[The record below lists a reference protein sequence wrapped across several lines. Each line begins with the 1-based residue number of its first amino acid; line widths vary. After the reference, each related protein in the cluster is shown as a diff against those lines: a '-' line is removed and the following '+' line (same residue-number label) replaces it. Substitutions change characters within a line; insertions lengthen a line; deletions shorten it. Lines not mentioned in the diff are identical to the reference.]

1 MDEIQIKNQPILNKI
16 LNNINNKGNNV
27 QAYILSGNDKE
38 NLINCAILFSKVL
51 ICPHKYKKGCSE
63 CNICNRIDKENYAE
77 LKIIN
82 PVNKIIKKEAILE
95 LKNEFKTKS
104 IEGKNEVYIINDAET
119 LNCAASNTILK
130 FLEEPDSNIVA
141 IFTTTNLD
149 SVIKTIVSRCQVI
162 KINNFQ
168 KKSGIDFI
176 KNLTNFDEETIYKVI
191 DFVKIIEKSSED
203 AIIDAKNLFLNYFN
217 TKELLINAFNV
228 ILLYYKDM
236 LNYKIKN
243 KCIYYEA
250 NDIKS
255 LANVQND
262 NLISKKISFI
272 LENIAKLEYNVN
284 ILLFIDNFIIGIGEM
299 KDGKSNRD

>member
-16 LNNINNKGNNV
+16 LNNINNNGNNV

-38 NLINCAILFSKVL
+38 NLINYAILFSKVL

-63 CNICNRIDKENYAE
+63 CNICNRIDKENFGE

-104 IEGKNEVYIINDAET
+104 IEGKNEVYIINDAEA
-119 LNCAASNTILK
+119 LNGAASNTILK

-168 KKSGIDFI
+168 KKIGIDFI
-176 KNLTNFDEETIYKVI
+176 KKLTKFDEETIYKVI
-191 DFVKIIEKSSED
+191 DFIKIIEKDSED
-203 AIIDAKNLFLNYFN
+203 AIIDAKKSFLDYFS
-217 TKELLINAFNV
+217 TKESLINTFNV

-243 KCIYYEA
+243 KCSYYEI

-255 LANVQND
+255 IADMQTD
-262 NLISKKISFI
+262 NLISKKITFI

-284 ILLFIDNFIIGIGEM
+284 ILLFIDNFIIGIGEI
-299 KDGKSNRD
+299 KDGKSNRN

>member
-38 NLINCAILFSKVL
+38 NLIDYAILFSKVL

-119 LNCAASNTILK
+119 LNGAASNTILK

-168 KKSGIDFI
+168 KKSDIDFI

-191 DFVKIIEKSSED
+191 DFIKIIEKSSED
-203 AIIDAKNLFLNYFN
+203 AIINAKKSFLDYFS
-217 TKELLINAFNV
+217 TKESLINTFNV

-243 KCIYYEA
+243 KCSYYEI

-255 LANVQND
+255 IADMQTD
-262 NLISKKISFI
+262 NLISKKITFI

-284 ILLFIDNFIIGIGEM
+284 ILLFIDNFIIGIGEI
-299 KDGKSNRD
+299 KDGKSNRN

>member
-38 NLINCAILFSKVL
+38 NLINYAILFSKVL

-119 LNCAASNTILK
+119 LNGAASNTILK

-191 DFVKIIEKSSED
+191 DFVKIIEKDTED
-203 AIIDAKNLFLNYFN
+203 AIINAKKLFFNYFN

-255 LANVQND
+255 LANIQND

>member
-16 LNNINNKGNNV
+16 LNNINNNGNNV
-27 QAYILSGNDKE
+27 QAYILSGNNKE
-38 NLINCAILFSKVL
+38 NLINYAILFSKIL
-51 ICPHKYKKGCSE
+51 ICPHKYKENCSE
-63 CNICNRIDKENYAE
+63 CNICNRIDKKNFGE

-82 PVNKIIKKEAILE
+82 PVNKVIKKEAILE

-119 LNCAASNTILK
+119 LNSAASNTILK

-168 KKSGIDFI
+168 KKTGIDFI
-176 KNLTNFDEETIYKVI
+176 KNHTKFDEETIYKII
-191 DFVKIIEKSSED
+191 DFIKMIEKDPEG
-203 AIIDAKNLFLNYFN
+203 AIINAKKIFLDYFN
-217 TKELLINAFNV
+217 TKELLIDAFNV

-243 KCIYYEA
+243 KCIYYET

-255 LANVQND
+255 IANTQTD

-284 ILLFIDNFIIGIGEM
+284 ILLFIDNFIIGIGEI
-299 KDGKSNRD
+299 KDGKSNRN

>member
-38 NLINCAILFSKVL
+38 NLINYAILFSKVL

-119 LNCAASNTILK
+119 LNGAASNTILK

-203 AIIDAKNLFLNYFN
+203 AIINAKKLFFNYFN

>member
-38 NLINCAILFSKVL
+38 NLINYAILFSKVL

-63 CNICNRIDKENYAE
+63 CNICNRIDKENYIE

-119 LNCAASNTILK
+119 LNGAASNTILK

-203 AIIDAKNLFLNYFN
+203 AIIDAKNLFFNYFN

-255 LANVQND
+255 LANIQND

-299 KDGKSNRD
+299 NDGKSNRD

>member
-38 NLINCAILFSKVL
+38 NLINYAILFSKVL

-119 LNCAASNTILK
+119 LNGAASNTILK

-203 AIIDAKNLFLNYFN
+203 AIIDAKNLFFNYFN

-243 KCIYYEA
+243 KCIYYEV

-255 LANVQND
+255 LANIQND

-299 KDGKSNRD
+299 KDGKSNRN

>member
-16 LNNINNKGNNV
+16 LNNINNNGNNV
-27 QAYILSGNDKE
+27 QAYILSGNNKE
-38 NLINCAILFSKVL
+38 NLINYAILFSKIL
-51 ICPHKYKKGCSE
+51 ICPHKYKENCSE
-63 CNICNRIDKENYAE
+63 CNICNRIDKENFGE

-82 PVNKIIKKEAILE
+82 PVNKVIKKEAILE

-119 LNCAASNTILK
+119 LNGAASNTILK

-168 KKSGIDFI
+168 KKIGIDFI
-176 KNLTNFDEETIYKVI
+176 KNLTKFDEETIYKVI
-191 DFVKIIEKSSED
+191 DFIKTIEKDPED
-203 AIIDAKNLFLNYFN
+203 SIINAKNLFLDYFN
-217 TKELLINAFNV
+217 TKELLIDAFNV

-243 KCIYYEA
+243 KCTYYEI

-255 LANVQND
+255 LANTQTD

-284 ILLFIDNFIIGIGEM
+284 ILLFIDNFIIGIGEI
-299 KDGKSNRD
+299 KDGKSNRN

>member
-38 NLINCAILFSKVL
+38 NLINYAILFSKVL

-119 LNCAASNTILK
+119 LNGAASNTILK

-203 AIIDAKNLFLNYFN
+203 AIINAKKLFFNYFN

-243 KCIYYEA
+243 KCIYYEV

-255 LANVQND
+255 LANIQND

-299 KDGKSNRD
+299 KDGKSNRN

>member
-16 LNNINNKGNNV
+16 LNNINNNGNNV

-38 NLINCAILFSKVL
+38 NLINYAILFSKVL

-63 CNICNRIDKENYAE
+63 CNICNRIDKENFGE

-104 IEGKNEVYIINDAET
+104 IEGKNEVYIINDAEA
-119 LNCAASNTILK
+119 LNGAASNTILK

-168 KKSGIDFI
+168 KKIGIDFI
-176 KNLTNFDEETIYKVI
+176 KKLTKFDEETIYKVI
-191 DFVKIIEKSSED
+191 DFIKIIEKSSED
-203 AIIDAKNLFLNYFN
+203 AIIDAKKSFLDYFS
-217 TKELLINAFNV
+217 TKESLINTFNV

-243 KCIYYEA
+243 KCSYYEI

-255 LANVQND
+255 IADMQTD
-262 NLISKKISFI
+262 NLISKKITFI

-284 ILLFIDNFIIGIGEM
+284 ILLFIDNFIIGIGEI
-299 KDGKSNRD
+299 KDGKSNRN

>member
-16 LNNINNKGNNV
+16 LNNINNNGNNV

-38 NLINCAILFSKVL
+38 NLINYAILFSKVL

-63 CNICNRIDKENYAE
+63 CNICNRIDKENFGE

-119 LNCAASNTILK
+119 LNGAASNTILK

-168 KKSGIDFI
+168 KKIGIDFI
-176 KNLTNFDEETIYKVI
+176 KKLTKFDEETIYKVI
-191 DFVKIIEKSSED
+191 DFIKIIEKSSED
-203 AIIDAKNLFLNYFN
+203 AIIDAKKSFLDYFS
-217 TKELLINAFNV
+217 TKESLINTFNV

-243 KCIYYEA
+243 KCSYYEI

-255 LANVQND
+255 IADMQTD
-262 NLISKKISFI
+262 NLISKKITFI

-284 ILLFIDNFIIGIGEM
+284 ILLFIDNFIIGIGEI
-299 KDGKSNRD
+299 KDGKSNRN

>member
-38 NLINCAILFSKVL
+38 NLINYAILFSKVL

-119 LNCAASNTILK
+119 LNGAASNTILK

-203 AIIDAKNLFLNYFN
+203 AIINAKKLFFNYFN

-255 LANVQND
+255 LANIQND

>member
-16 LNNINNKGNNV
+16 LNNINNNGNNV

-38 NLINCAILFSKVL
+38 NLINYAILFSKVL

-119 LNCAASNTILK
+119 LNGAASNTILK

-168 KKSGIDFI
+168 KS
-176 KNLTNFDEETIYKVI
+176 Y
-191 DFVKIIEKSSED
+191 
-203 AIIDAKNLFLNYFN
+203 
-217 TKELLINAFNV
+217 
-228 ILLYYKDM
+228 
-236 LNYKIKN
+236 
-243 KCIYYEA
+243 
-250 NDIKS
+250 
-255 LANVQND
+255 
-262 NLISKKISFI
+262 
-272 LENIAKLEYNVN
+272 
-284 ILLFIDNFIIGIGEM
+284 
-299 KDGKSNRD
+299 

>member
-38 NLINCAILFSKVL
+38 NLINYAILFSKVL

-63 CNICNRIDKENYAE
+63 CNICNRIDKENYTE

-119 LNCAASNTILK
+119 LNGAASNTILK

-203 AIIDAKNLFLNYFN
+203 AIIDAKNLFFNYFN

-255 LANVQND
+255 LANIQND

-299 KDGKSNRD
+299 NDGKSNRD

>member
-16 LNNINNKGNNV
+16 LNNINNNGNNV

-38 NLINCAILFSKVL
+38 NLINYAILFSKVL

-63 CNICNRIDKENYAE
+63 CNICNRIDKENFGE

-119 LNCAASNTILK
+119 LNGAASNTILK

-168 KKSGIDFI
+168 KKIGIDFI
-176 KNLTNFDEETIYKVI
+176 KKLTKFDEETIYKVI
-191 DFVKIIEKSSED
+191 DFIKIIEKSSED
-203 AIIDAKNLFLNYFN
+203 AIIDAKKSFFDYFS
-217 TKELLINAFNV
+217 TKESLINTFNV

-243 KCIYYEA
+243 KCSYYEI

-255 LANVQND
+255 IADMQTD
-262 NLISKKISFI
+262 NLISKKITFI

-284 ILLFIDNFIIGIGEM
+284 ILLFIDNFIIGIGEI
-299 KDGKSNRD
+299 KDGKSNRN

>member
-38 NLINCAILFSKVL
+38 NLINYAILFSKVL

-119 LNCAASNTILK
+119 LNGAASNTILK

-168 KKSGIDFI
+168 KRFGIDLI
-176 KNLTNFDEETIYKVI
+176 KNLTNFDEETIYKVR

-203 AIIDAKNLFLNYFN
+203 AIIDAKNLFFNYFN

-255 LANVQND
+255 LANIQND

>member
-16 LNNINNKGNNV
+16 LNNINNNGNNV

-38 NLINCAILFSKVL
+38 NLINYAILFSKVL

-63 CNICNRIDKENYAE
+63 CNICNRIDKENFGE

-119 LNCAASNTILK
+119 LNGAASNTILK

-203 AIIDAKNLFLNYFN
+203 AIIDAKNLFFNYFN

-255 LANVQND
+255 LANIQND

-299 KDGKSNRD
+299 KDGKSNRN

>member
-38 NLINCAILFSKVL
+38 NLINYAILFSKVL
-51 ICPHKYKKGCSE
+51 VCPHKYKKSCSE
-63 CNICNRIDKENYAE
+63 CNICNRIDKENYTE

-119 LNCAASNTILK
+119 LNGAASNTILK

-203 AIIDAKNLFLNYFN
+203 AIINAKKLFFNYFN

-255 LANVQND
+255 LANIQND

-284 ILLFIDNFIIGIGEM
+284 ILLFIDNFIIGIGEI

>member
-38 NLINCAILFSKVL
+38 NLINYAILFSKVL
-51 ICPHKYKKGCSE
+51 VCPHKYKKDCSE
-63 CNICNRIDKENYAE
+63 CNICNRIDKENYTE

-119 LNCAASNTILK
+119 LNGAASNTILK

-203 AIIDAKNLFLNYFN
+203 AIINAKKLFFNYFN

-255 LANVQND
+255 LANIQND

>member
-38 NLINCAILFSKVL
+38 NLINYAILFSKVL

-63 CNICNRIDKENYAE
+63 CNICNRIDKENFGE

-119 LNCAASNTILK
+119 LNGAASNTILK

-203 AIIDAKNLFLNYFN
+203 AIIDAKNLFFNYFN

-243 KCIYYEA
+243 KCIYYEV

-255 LANVQND
+255 LANIQND

>member
-16 LNNINNKGNNV
+16 LNNINNNGNNV

-38 NLINCAILFSKVL
+38 NLINYAILFSKVL

-63 CNICNRIDKENYAE
+63 CNICNRIDKENFGE

-104 IEGKNEVYIINDAET
+104 IEGKNEVYIINDAEA
-119 LNCAASNTILK
+119 LNGAASNTILK

-168 KKSGIDFI
+168 KKIGIDFI
-176 KNLTNFDEETIYKVI
+176 KKLTKFDEETIYKVI
-191 DFVKIIEKSSED
+191 DFIKIIEKSSED
-203 AIIDAKNLFLNYFN
+203 AIINAKKSFLDYFS
-217 TKELLINAFNV
+217 TKESLINTFNV

-243 KCIYYEA
+243 KCSYYEI

-255 LANVQND
+255 IADMQTD
-262 NLISKKISFI
+262 NLISKKITFI

-284 ILLFIDNFIIGIGEM
+284 ILLFIDNFIIGIGEI
-299 KDGKSNRD
+299 KDGKSNRN

>member
-38 NLINCAILFSKVL
+38 NLIDYAILFSKVL

-104 IEGKNEVYIINDAET
+104 IEGKNEVYIINDAEA
-119 LNCAASNTILK
+119 LNGAASNTILK

-168 KKSGIDFI
+168 KKIGIDFI
-176 KNLTNFDEETIYKVI
+176 KKLTKFDEETIYKVI
-191 DFVKIIEKSSED
+191 DFIKIIEKSSED
-203 AIIDAKNLFLNYFN
+203 AIIDAKKSFLDYFS
-217 TKELLINAFNV
+217 TKESLINTFNV

-243 KCIYYEA
+243 KCSYYEI

-255 LANVQND
+255 IADMQTD
-262 NLISKKISFI
+262 NLISKKITFI

-284 ILLFIDNFIIGIGEM
+284 ILLFIDNFIIGIGEI
-299 KDGKSNRD
+299 KDGKSNRN

>member
-38 NLINCAILFSKVL
+38 NLINYAILFSKVL

-119 LNCAASNTILK
+119 LNGAASNTILK

-191 DFVKIIEKSSED
+191 DFVKIIEKDTED
-203 AIIDAKNLFLNYFN
+203 AIINAKKLFFNYFN

-243 KCIYYEA
+243 KCIYYDA

-255 LANVQND
+255 LSNIQND

>member
-38 NLINCAILFSKVL
+38 NLINYAILFSKVL

-119 LNCAASNTILK
+119 LNGAASNTILK

-149 SVIKTIVSRCQVI
+149 AVIKTIVSRCQII

-168 KKSGIDFI
+168 KKLGIEFIKDLTGFDEDTIYKIIDFI
-176 KNLTNFDEETIYKVI
+176 KIVEKDPESA
-191 DFVKIIEKSSED
+191 IIKAKSS
-203 AIIDAKNLFLNYFN
+203 FLDYFN
-217 TKELLINAFNV
+217 TKESLLAAFNV

-243 KCIYYEA
+243 KCIYYEV

-255 LANVQND
+255 ITNMQTD
-262 NLISKKISFI
+262 NIISKKISFI
-272 LENIAKLEYNVN
+272 LENMVKLEYNVN
-284 ILLFIDNFIIGIGEM
+284 ILLFIDNFIIGIGEIEND
-299 KDGKSNRD
+299 KGNRN

>member
-38 NLINCAILFSKVL
+38 NLINYAILFSKVL

-119 LNCAASNTILK
+119 LNGAASNTILK

-203 AIIDAKNLFLNYFN
+203 AIIDAKNLFFNYFN

-255 LANVQND
+255 LANIQND

>member
-38 NLINCAILFSKVL
+38 NLINYAILFSKVL
-51 ICPHKYKKGCSE
+51 ICPHKYKKGCSG

-119 LNCAASNTILK
+119 LNGAASNTILK

-203 AIIDAKNLFLNYFN
+203 AIINAKKLFFNYFN

-255 LANVQND
+255 LANIQND

>member
-38 NLINCAILFSKVL
+38 NLINYAILFSKVL
-51 ICPHKYKKGCSE
+51 VCPHKYKKGCSE
-63 CNICNRIDKENYAE
+63 CNICNRIDKENFGE

-119 LNCAASNTILK
+119 LNGAASNTILK

-191 DFVKIIEKSSED
+191 DFVKIIEKDTED
-203 AIIDAKNLFLNYFN
+203 AIINAKNLFFNYFN

-255 LANVQND
+255 LANIQND

>member
-38 NLINCAILFSKVL
+38 NLLNYAILFSKVL
-51 ICPHKYKKGCSE
+51 VCPHRYKKGCSE

-119 LNCAASNTILK
+119 LNGAASNTILK

-203 AIIDAKNLFLNYFN
+203 AIINAKKLFFNYFN

-255 LANVQND
+255 LANIQND